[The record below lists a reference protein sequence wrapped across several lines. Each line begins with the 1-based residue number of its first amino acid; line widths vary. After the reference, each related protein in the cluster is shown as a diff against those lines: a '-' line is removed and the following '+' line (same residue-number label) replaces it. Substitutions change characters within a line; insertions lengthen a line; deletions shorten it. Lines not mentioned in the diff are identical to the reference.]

1 MQVTMN
7 KDNEVINASPETG
20 PTFAAHIVVPRHLV
34 SPRSPLIPPRSDV
47 HVSSAPCQPPKAEE
61 CAVGNSSECVES
73 LCGDIPTLL
82 ADGVADIAIEH
93 WPKYAGTKGAKSSTS
108 TPIAPTNGDNP
119 QHVISENAGIHEYD
133 TSGEKLKLPTQMDI
147 SLFRRLQSSVSVII
161 TATTQNGCDVSDS
174 SPATEVV
181 AHANFVPPPPP
192 KHPSH
197 RSRSAASAPAAA
209 GISEYPLVSTTVYFV
224 VVRKQMRGHGLGKRL
239 MATLEAAIAEMS
251 GDTLMSVGNGV
262 VGGNMEERSEGAERG
277 HVGAAYGKPSG
288 ENYKD
293 AGPQGR
299 MKQVIPIVGVYC
311 WPEEATFDQKHVP
324 FHWYPPCR
332 VATAADSPSLHS
344 SPAQKPGKRPPL
356 PRLACPIDAVK
367 LETPDQQRFYESCGY
382 RVGRTAQLT
391 TDRPV
396 FGKFLA
402 QSQLDNLNKMFGGG
416 SGSRG
421 GNGNAATAKVRP
433 AKEGAATVVAVPS
446 SATIPKKPPLSAPP
460 PPPPPPPA
468 PAHAASHHAT
478 GRESGVWLMK
488 MLREEGREG
497 FSLPKVFLQTQLK
510 EGKMGGTVRGG
521 AEEEEDSD
529 KIAAVATK
537 ASEQRLVLRS
547 AMELGIRLPSDGP
560 SSTSLIS
567 LSNLRPHSGSARSI
581 DVSLYTG
588 TEENDNDDEKDGTQ
602 QQHKAARTVLSGC
615 VTAIPWQRQIGPTC
629 GLSLLR
635 MLREWA
641 IERCAAVA
649 EADEQTSQKDGGR
662 IFSFNGAEADLRGM
676 FPTSLVGVYLATATA
691 AAQRQ
696 PTEQRNG
703 SSLDQS
709 SSSPCLGEVL
719 DTDLLLNIC
728 NEYFAD
734 FASRAGVKI
743 TAESVNLTDTLS
755 SPFLENPPP
764 SANNNSDA
772 VWGRSVEE
780 KEATQTDGT
789 FTPSLVKRSFLLVP
803 YDRCATE
810 QPSTT
815 TRGARAHWGVIVG
828 FLRPR
833 ESSSSST
840 DPSQSACSSSQVEVV
855 DDSVAT
861 HVVIQH
867 GAHRDLVV
875 APLTA
880 LVLSSA
886 QLFAI
891 TFVDPTSGEPRP
903 ASLAGLRGR
912 AVRVTF
918 EAPAMI

>member
-1 MQVTMN
+1 MN

-93 WPKYAGTKGAKSSTS
+93 WPKYAGTRGAKSSTS

-133 TSGEKLKLPTQMDI
+133 TSGEMLKLPTQMDI

-262 VGGNMEERSEGAERG
+262 VGGNMEERNEGAERG
-277 HVGAAYGKPSG
+277 HVSVAYCKPSG
-288 ENYKD
+288 ENDK
-293 AGPQGR
+293 ATGPQGR
-299 MKQVIPIVGVYC
+299 MKQVIPIVGVYR

-324 FHWYPPCR
+324 FHCHPPCR
-332 VATAADSPSLHS
+332 VATTADSPSLHS
-344 SPAQKPGKRPPL
+344 SPAQEPGKRPPL
-356 PRLACPIDAVK
+356 PRLACPIDVVK
-367 LETPDQQRFYESCGY
+367 LETPDQQCFYESCGY

-416 SGSRG
+416 G
-421 GNGNAATAKVRP
+421 GNRNENGNAATSAKALP
-433 AKEGAATVVAVPS
+433 TAAKEGAAAA
-446 SATIPKKPPLSAPP
+446 ATIPKKPPLSAPP

-497 FSLPKVFLQTQLK
+497 FSLPMVFHQTQR
-510 EGKMGGTVRGG
+510 EEARMDSIGGGG
-521 AEEEEDSD
+521 ADGEGDSAR
-529 KIAAVATK
+529 AATVTTD
-537 ASEQRLVLRS
+537 ECLVLRS
-547 AMELGIRLPSDGP
+547 AIELGIRLPSDGP
-560 SSTSLIS
+560 SSTSLVS
-567 LSNLRPHSGSARSI
+567 LSNPCSHSGSARSI
-581 DVSLYTG
+581 VVSLHTG
-588 TEENDNDDEKDGTQ
+588 GMRAKENVHANDDEEGTLVM
-602 QQHKAARTVLSGC
+602 TVLSGY
-615 VTAIPWQRQIGPTC
+615 VTAMPWQRQIGPTC

-649 EADEQTSQKDGGR
+649 EENKQTNEKDEGSLEGAKVELGR
-662 IFSFNGAEADLRGM
+662 M
-676 FPTSLVGVYLATATA
+676 FPPSLVGVYLAA
-691 AAQRQ
+691 AASSAQLETTDRG
-696 PTEQRNG
+696 G
-703 SSLDQS
+703 SSLSQ
-709 SSSPCLGEVL
+709 SPCLGEVL
-719 DTDLLLNIC
+719 DTDLLANIC
-728 NEYFAD
+728 NDYFAD
-734 FASRAGVKI
+734 FSPRMDVKI
-743 TAESVNLTDTLS
+743 TAESVDLTEAL
-755 SPFLENPPP
+755 PLFLENSAP
-764 SANNNSDA
+764 ANNDFDA
-772 VWGRSVEE
+772 VWGGNVGE
-780 KEATQTDGT
+780 KEATQASGT
-789 FTPSLVKRSFLLVP
+789 FSVSLVKRSFLLVP

-828 FLRPR
+828 FLRPSNNKSG
-833 ESSSSST
+833 EELPST
-840 DPSQSACSSSQVEVV
+840 A
-855 DDSVAT
+855 

-867 GAHRDLVV
+867 GAHRDLVI
-875 APLTA
+875 ARLTV
-880 LVLSSA
+880 LVESNA

-891 TFVDPTSGEPRP
+891 TLVDPTTGEPRP

-918 EAPAMI
+918 EAPAKI